1 MSAPATT
8 ITTGELQAQR
18 RRLTKQLRSAE
29 GIAKAFARRGDTH
42 GTRDWNNRVGD
53 LRAELAQV
61 NHEFRRRGVMLAGW
75 IDKRDV
81 PWMAT
86 IVLCFAL
93 VGIAEVLG

>member
-1 MSAPATT
+1 MSAMAT
-8 ITTGELQAQR
+8 ITTGDLQAR
-18 RRLTKQLRSAE
+18 RQCLAKQLRSAE
-29 GIAKAFARRGDTH
+29 GITKAFARRGDAH

-61 NHEFRRRGVMLAGW
+61 DHALAERGVVLSGW
-75 IDKRDV
+75 VDKRDL

-93 VGIAEVLG
+93 MGIAEVLG